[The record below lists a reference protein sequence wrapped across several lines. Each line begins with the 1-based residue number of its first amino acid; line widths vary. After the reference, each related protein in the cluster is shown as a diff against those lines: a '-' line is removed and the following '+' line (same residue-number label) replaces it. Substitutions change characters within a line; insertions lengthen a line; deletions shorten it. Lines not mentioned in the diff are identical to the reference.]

1 MEYGPTKDVGIIRP
15 VRGRGEP
22 VVGPD
27 AVMVMVPSE
36 LTFLV
41 RKTQAKRIPLRDA
54 ALPCIFQP
62 EVPWKSI
69 SLSGPF
75 LGAPQAVMA
84 MEKLV
89 ALGATRFWI
98 LGWCGSLQEDL
109 RIGDVAIP
117 TGAVSEEGT
126 SAHYPIGELEV
137 APDKKLIKGLMDALM
152 KSGMPFRSGRIW
164 TTDAPYRETPEKVLR
179 YQREGVLAVEME
191 MSALMAAGMFRS
203 VAVGPL
209 LVVSDELF
217 DLTWS
222 RGFSNPKLRKASR
235 SGAEILLRVAQSSGS
250 LIKEKKENP

>member
-1 MEYGPTKDVGIIRP
+1 MNKYRIKGEGESCNLEYGPTKDVGIIRP

-126 SAHYPIGELEV
+126 SNHYPIKDQEV
-137 APDKKLIKGLMDALM
+137 GPEPMLTECLMDALM

-179 YQREGVLAVEME
+179 YQREGVLAVE
-191 MSALMAAGMFRS
+191 
-203 VAVGPL
+203 
-209 LVVSDELF
+209 LF

-222 RGFSNPKLRKASR
+222 RGFSNPKLRKATR